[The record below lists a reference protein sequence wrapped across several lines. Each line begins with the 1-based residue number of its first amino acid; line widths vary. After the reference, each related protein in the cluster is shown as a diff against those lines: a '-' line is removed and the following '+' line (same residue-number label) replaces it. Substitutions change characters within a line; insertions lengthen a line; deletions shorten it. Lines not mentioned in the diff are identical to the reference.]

1 MYLLLGS
8 DGLGIMDNEYCAKGK
23 RFDLLTNRKKIRWS
37 EMVGD
42 EGRGVLTRDLGP
54 VKVSI
59 GLPLLG

>member
-1 MYLLLGS
+1 
-8 DGLGIMDNEYCAKGK
+8 MDNEYCAKGK